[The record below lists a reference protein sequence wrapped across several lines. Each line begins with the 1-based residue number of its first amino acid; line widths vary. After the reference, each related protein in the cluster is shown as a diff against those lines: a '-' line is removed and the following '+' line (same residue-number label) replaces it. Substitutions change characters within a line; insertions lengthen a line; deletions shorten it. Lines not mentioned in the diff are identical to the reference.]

1 MRLKTFVLLL
11 VTAFFF
17 PLFTFAQQATLN
29 VDFDK
34 ALEQLKNQDFFKQLP
49 ADQQKKLE
57 DQIINNNL
65 EEVSPLG
72 TSLCPQSP
80 PTGSINPGK
89 DPSIVKANLWNTQ
102 FSFDPSGKSTL
113 STCLTNQGLMP
124 IKDAQLVLSLL
135 DAKGNL
141 IKETSLNGAIVAPP
155 SLVKSEFKA
164 QPISQSFT
172 LKAQLRKGNIL
183 LDSKEAVYKC
193 EDINISLCPTNV
205 KSLILTKSF
214 FSLWSVKILLG
225 IILLILLGL
234 GGWWLWRRK
243 KGSILGIVSL
253 LVVGG
258 SMLMGVGQAK
268 AQISQDCVSWTTTN
282 AAGCTILCV
291 DCAGFWMGSG
301 GGPSQSGG
309 CSIPYNCPSPV
320 PGGWSGWSGCSASCG
335 GGTQA
340 RACNSPAPAN
350 GGAGCSGPSSQACN
364 TQGCPVNGGWS
375 GWSGC
380 SASCGGGTQARACNS
395 PAPANGGAAC
405 SGSSSQSCNT
415 QLCADNSCAANTCN
429 TTSCWN
435 NVTWIAGTKV
445 CADNSCAANT
455 CTFNTCWNNLTWIS
469 GTKACDNGCAANTCT
484 FNTCNN
490 SITTV
495 QGTKACD
502 NGCAANTCTTAT
514 CNNSITTVQGTK
526 ACDNGCAAITCTTTQ
541 CWNSVAWVTGTQ
553 ICADNSCA
561 AGICANK
568 TCWNNL
574 VWIPGTKAQS
584 YSIYHCAETD
594 ADANAFCAITTN
606 CGLKKT
612 TTVADFACTAT
623 DDCTGAANGSRSITE
638 CNTNSEPCPSAAFK
652 PIQCPGCPLKV
663 NKFIETTP

>member
-1 MRLKTFVLLL
+1 MRKLFFLLLFEALLFSRVAFARTLMPNGSYFVTVAEYDSEKSAAEAFASAYTGTNTVVPRTTYMSNNVNPDIYYGPYLSGRGATKTFRYVYAPYPTSRWQYYIFYNS
-11 VTAFFF
+11 VAF
-17 PLFTFAQQATLN
+17 T
-29 VDFDK
+29 D
-34 ALEQLKNQDFFKQLP
+34 
-49 ADQQKKLE
+49 
-57 DQIINNNL
+57 
-65 EEVSPLG
+65 
-72 TSLCPQSP
+72 
-80 PTGSINPGK
+80 
-89 DPSIVKANLWNTQ
+89 
-102 FSFDPSGKSTL
+102 
-113 STCLTNQGLMP
+113 
-124 IKDAQLVLSLL
+124 
-135 DAKGNL
+135 
-141 IKETSLNGAIVAPP
+141 
-155 SLVKSEFKA
+155 
-164 QPISQSFT
+164 
-172 LKAQLRKGNIL
+172 
-183 LDSKEAVYKC
+183 
-193 EDINISLCPTNV
+193 
-205 KSLILTKSF
+205 
-214 FSLWSVKILLG
+214 
-225 IILLILLGL
+225 
-234 GGWWLWRRK
+234 
-243 KGSILGIVSL
+243 
-253 LVVGG
+253 
-258 SMLMGVGQAK
+258 
-268 AQISQDCVSWTTTN
+268 
-282 AAGCTILCV
+282 
-291 DCAGFWMGSG
+291 
-301 GGPSQSGG
+301 
-309 CSIPYNCPSPV
+309 
-320 PGGWSGWSGCSASCG
+320 GGWSGWGGCSASCGGGTQTRACNSPAPTNGGAGCSGPSSQSCNTQGCPVNGGWSGWGGCSASCG

-340 RACNSPAPAN
+340 RACNSP
-350 GGAGCSGPSSQACN
+350 
-364 TQGCPVNGGWS
+364 T
-375 GWSGC
+375 
-380 SASCGGGTQARACNS
+380 
-395 PAPANGGAAC
+395 PANGGAAC

-484 FNTCNN
+484 FN
-490 SITTV
+490 
-495 QGTKACD
+495 
-502 NGCAANTCTTAT
+502 T

>member
-350 GGAGCSGPSSQACN
+350 GGA
-364 TQGCPVNGGWS
+364 
-375 GWSGC
+375 
-380 SASCGGGTQARACNS
+380 
-395 PAPANGGAAC
+395 AC

>member
-183 LDSKEAVYKC
+183 LDSKEAIYKC

-320 PGGWSGWSGCSASCG
+320 P
-335 GGTQA
+335 
-340 RACNSPAPAN
+340 
-350 GGAGCSGPSSQACN
+350 
-364 TQGCPVNGGWS
+364 GGWS